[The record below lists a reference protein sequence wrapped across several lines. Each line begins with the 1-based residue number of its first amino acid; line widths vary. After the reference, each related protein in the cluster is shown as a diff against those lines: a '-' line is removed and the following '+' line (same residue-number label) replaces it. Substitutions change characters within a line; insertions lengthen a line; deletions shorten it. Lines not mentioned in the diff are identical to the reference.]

1 MRIHPMVSFS
11 RIVRYRKPIKRQKV
25 EKPKLVEVDRKKE

>member
-1 MRIHPMVSFS
+1 MVSFS
-11 RIVRYRKPIKRQKV
+11 RIVRYREPIKGQKV